1 MKTRVDECQFI
12 VVAQNDYYAILN
24 QVDLIERK
32 DFFVCNELFVQGE
45 KSIRK
50 IEENGK
56 VVMIKEIRIDDEER
70 KIPREIVI
78 KVMMHF
84 DTPDSEC
91 VFVFRLQSK
100 NYWIYWLMNIN

>member
-1 MKTRVDECQFI
+1 
-12 VVAQNDYYAILN
+12 
-24 QVDLIERK
+24 
-32 DFFVCNELFVQGE
+32 
-45 KSIRK
+45 
-50 IEENGK
+50 
-56 VVMIKEIRIDDEER
+56 MIKEIRIDDEER